1 MKTEHYDAI
10 YLSGEVMRAS
20 MLSENC
26 LLILVVAKNPISNL
40 MKTSSYIFQNKTV
53 KTLNLIIILSFGKD
67 TIKYALLCIAD
78 RQLKIYCLTQNLYFS
93 AQNSEG
99 ILRKAHEDLF
109 TKITTAELF
118 TSKTNKI

>member
-1 MKTEHYDAI
+1 
-10 YLSGEVMRAS
+10 MRAS

-67 TIKYALLCIAD
+67 TIKYALSFIVD
-78 RQLKIYCLTQNLYFS
+78 RKLKI
-93 AQNSEG
+93 
-99 ILRKAHEDLF
+99 
-109 TKITTAELF
+109 
-118 TSKTNKI
+118 